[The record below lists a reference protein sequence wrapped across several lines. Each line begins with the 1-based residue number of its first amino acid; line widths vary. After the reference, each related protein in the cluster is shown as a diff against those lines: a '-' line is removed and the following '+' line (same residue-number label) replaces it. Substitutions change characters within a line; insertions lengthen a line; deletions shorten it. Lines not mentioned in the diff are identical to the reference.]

1 MSYILDALKKAE
13 AERTAGASAN
23 LHAAPPAANRLP
35 QDGHRTLMRTPWPW
49 VAMTAVAATLAA
61 YSWLRS
67 GPAAT
72 STAAP
77 QAQVPATAPVP
88 ASPVASPPVTAKQQA
103 AAIAPSAPPPAPAVA
118 EEEAAP
124 PKARSAKP
132 PAKPAEKK
140 HAPAETKAA
149 EPVAPLPPPLRE
161 LPDNIQ
167 REIQREIPPLKVG
180 GYIYSASKADRTVII
195 NGRLLHEGEEAAP
208 GLILE
213 KMMPN
218 GMVLNYRGYR
228 YRSGY

>member
-1 MSYILDALKKAE
+1 
-13 AERTAGASAN
+13 
-23 LHAAPPAANRLP
+23 
-35 QDGHRTLMRTPWPW
+35 
-49 VAMTAVAATLAA
+49 
-61 YSWLRS
+61 
-67 GPAAT
+67 
-72 STAAP
+72 
-77 QAQVPATAPVP
+77 
-88 ASPVASPPVTAKQQA
+88 VASPTETAKQQA
-103 AAIAPSAPPPAPAVA
+103 AAIAPPAPPPAPAVA

-140 HAPAETKAA
+140 HAPAETKTA
-149 EPVAPLPPPLRE
+149 EPAAPLPPPLRE

-167 REIQREIPPLKVG
+167 REIPPLKVG
-180 GYIYSASKADRTVII
+180 GYIYSGSKADRTVII